1 MPCRKCDDLRAK
13 YGLALARLR
22 NSLTEF
28 EKLENP
34 TLLDVD
40 RLEQDRAAVDEAV
53 RQLRDHLAE
62 HGE

>member
-1 MPCRKCDDLRAK
+1 
-13 YGLALARLR
+13 LALARLR